1 MNGDYFAIPPLK
13 LRGALTGSYLHLIEG
28 TGNVVLGPSEISFKA
43 TDVGIVGAGEATQII
58 DSFGY
63 TLKLN
68 GQERTYK
75 GTNYEGIYFAGSEEL
90 ALALPSKALDIIAL
104 DSSVEL
110 GAFGGV
116 NDTKSNLY
124 LGIGANG
131 TVIGRLQ
138 LPKNFFYSLSQ
149 RQDFVKNEC
158 RTYSRRT
165 DRYPNQG
172 CQR

>member
-1 MNGDYFAIPPLK
+1 MNFEPYVKANPGIVLVPPVPIGQLNGGGAGFRDLAATVNGDYFAIPPLK

-43 TDVGIVGAGEATQII
+43 TDVGIVGAGRRQRRLI

-90 ALALPSKALDIIAL
+90 ALARQKHLILSHWILP
-104 DSSVEL
+104 
-110 GAFGGV
+110 
-116 NDTKSNLY
+116 
-124 LGIGANG
+124 
-131 TVIGRLQ
+131 
-138 LPKNFFYSLSQ
+138 LSWV
-149 RQDFVKNEC
+149 R
-158 RTYSRRT
+158 SAA
-165 DRYPNQG
+165 
-172 CQR
+172 